1 MRPLIRERAYSRHA
15 ASLLLAF
22 GACVALLGGCAAP
35 ATYQGMVPTS
45 PDVSKRHPQ
54 TVSVEVRGGKETA
67 ALGTPQI
74 SDAAFAQALAE
85 SIARSQLFSRVV
97 QGPGGSHLL
106 SVVLFSMEQPSFGF
120 SLTVKI
126 EAGWTL
132 KRTDTGATVWQESI
146 RSQYTAPGSEGLV
159 AAERLRLAT
168 EGAARNNISEGLAR
182 ISKLSL

>member
-1 MRPLIRERAYSRHA
+1 
-15 ASLLLAF
+15 
-22 GACVALLGGCAAP
+22 
-35 ATYQGMVPTS
+35 MVPTAL
-45 PDVSKRHPQ
+45 DVARRHPQ
-54 TVSVEVRGGKETA
+54 TVSVEVKGGKETVA
-67 ALGTPQI
+67 IGTSQI

-85 SIARSQLFSRVV
+85 SITRSQIFSRVV

-120 SLTVKI
+120 SMTVRI

-132 KRTDTGATVWQESI
+132 KRADTGATVWQESI

-168 EGAARNNISEGLAR
+168 EGAARNNIAEGLAR